1 MTKETLD
8 PAFWEAYEDFVAR
21 YPETMRYLAEMERL
35 EREGHTEQ
43 EAAGILLAKARPRT
57 S

>member
-1 MTKETLD
+1 MTKEIAD
-8 PAFWEAYEDFVAR
+8 PVFREAYEDFVTR

-43 EAAGILLAKARPRT
+43 EAAGILLARARPRT
-57 S
+57 A

>member
-1 MTKETLD
+1 MTKEIVN
-8 PAFWEAYEDFVAR
+8 PAFREAYEDFVTR

-43 EAAGILLAKARPRT
+43 EAAGILLARARPR
-57 S
+57 SA